1 MNTEIRQETKNNFEK
16 DFSKLMNNAVF
27 GNIEALNL

>member
-1 MNTEIRQETKNNFEK
+1 MNIEMNINLRMVARNDFDK

-27 GNIEALNL
+27 